1 MDTSRESIPPT
12 PIARGGRSKVFIL
25 AVMAAALGLALV
37 SINFLGPTE
46 RPEMLDQ
53 LFDPAPPPAR
63 VIVCEG
69 TMATTCARAAA
80 RRTGMTVAWISEPTG
95 YELAWL
101 AASRNEE
108 GPNGPA
114 VASQYLVDAD
124 GRGWTEIVTAVPA
137 IEVEPGD
144 TPAILLSHDGDTASV
159 WIDETLGL
167 VSIEWTHDDIGYVLT
182 AQPRP
187 WDPTS
192 VMNVWKQMRYAGP
205 REV

>member
-1 MDTSRESIPPT
+1 
-12 PIARGGRSKVFIL
+12 
-25 AVMAAALGLALV
+25 
-37 SINFLGPTE
+37 
-46 RPEMLDQ
+46 
-53 LFDPAPPPAR
+53 
-63 VIVCEG
+63 
-69 TMATTCARAAA
+69 
-80 RRTGMTVAWISEPTG
+80 MTVAWISEPTG

-144 TPAILLSHDGDTASV
+144 TPPILLSHDGDTASV